1 MSTGGPWSVK
11 GIDPRARAR
20 AKTAARRQG
29 VTLGEWLNRAILED
43 SDPATSQW
51 DDALSAF
58 PGFAGDA
65 VTNEEEDRLL
75 RSMVDRLGERVE
87 SSEGLSSKALMDLDM
102 AVQKLADR
110 ISVSEQGSATNLVE
124 TRERLDRV
132 RQDQDSLSGRIQSL
146 ESNGPRDGTAET
158 FSTET
163 VKAVETTMAKLARRL
178 YEHEHDVAARLH
190 DAEISARELGEQ
202 TRKTTGTLENR
213 IERME
218 GRATDFGELS
228 KRRDQRTTE
237 AMSGLQ
243 TVTETLRERVEKA
256 DRSAADAARSVETS
270 VTLLD
275 GRLHA
280 LETRNAGDNVDL
292 ERRLDRLTDDVATA
306 ITDTRAQIAAARTDS
321 TSQPRVDRLEAAL
334 TQALQRADETDR
346 RQGENLSRIGE
357 QITQLAAAMDKRV
370 TESEKRTL
378 EAAEASRAEG
388 QLERRLDTTRKEN
401 KRAMLRMGE
410 EVSRLGRALA
420 ERIAKSE
427 ARSSEVVSAA
437 TDKMTEAVERLE
449 NARGAREED
458 LDERLLKSETRTAE
472 RIEKAMTGVQER
484 LSSMRDDAEQAMTP
498 VERAMTALADRLEV
512 IENSTAKPQASET
525 TEKKDPAI
533 NGAPNIDADGDRAP
547 VIDFDKPLGPP
558 PQAETPMGVVDA
570 SDTDPFLIQN
580 RVTST
585 QHDTDTPVRAIEAPI
600 LRGRDDDV
608 PTRRKP
614 ETQIEPE
621 TAATILPAAT
631 VAPVREQKT
640 MTDTTTHSDAIR
652 TRRSARPGV
661 RHDPV
666 QKQAPTGR
674 PVGATADAE
683 FLAAA
688 RERTRISDSIDFDE
702 TSRAGGKS
710 RWLIGTSI
718 IGATIALAVLVYS
731 VVTYSGAFGT
741 ETTATTSNN
750 NTNLVAQ
757 LEADLAAGSAAT
769 SIEPASPETV
779 ITPDS
784 ADVTVSDADTEID
797 ARETIADTEPV
808 SPPTNLVAD
817 AGNNIIPDASP
828 VREPADLPIS
838 NAAPRTLEAAASDG
852 DPVARYQLGLQRLTL
867 GDAIGGTILL
877 RRAAEQG
884 IPAAQYRY
892 AKQLTAG
899 QGVEINLEAARRWTE
914 RAANSGH
921 RMAMQE
927 LAIMYLYGT
936 GVAQDR
942 AMAARWFEEAALL
955 GLSDSQF
962 NLAVLFAQGNG
973 VEQSLPDAY
982 AWFSIVAA
990 GGDAIAAQRAAE
1002 LIDQMPAEAFAQ
1014 AQAVATDF
1022 RPHTMSD
1029 DANGI
1034 YPEQPWNNNAIA
1046 ISPSIQRAQGFLS
1059 VLGYGPGPIDGMMGE
1074 RTRQA
1079 IMNFQ
1084 ADHELLPTGRVDPA
1098 LLERLQLAASS

>member
-1 MSTGGPWSVK
+1 MSIGGPWSVK

-43 SDPATSQW
+43 SDPANPQW

-65 VTNEEEDRLL
+65 VSNEEEDRLL
-75 RSMVDRLGERVE
+75 RSMVNRLGERVE
-87 SSEGLSSKALMDLDM
+87 SAEDLSSKALVDLDM
-102 AVQKLADR
+102 AVQKLAER
-110 ISVSEQGSATNLVE
+110 ISASEQDTATDRVE
-124 TRERLDRV
+124 TREGIDRV
-132 RQDQDSLSGRIQSL
+132 RQDHDSLSGRIQSL
-146 ESNGPRDGTAET
+146 EAKGPSSGNGET
-158 FSTET
+158 FSAET
-163 VKAVETTMAKLARRL
+163 AKAVETTLAKLARRL

-190 DAEISARELGEQ
+190 DAEIGAREFGEQ
-202 TRKTTGTLENR
+202 TRKTTGSLENR

-218 GRATDFGELS
+218 DRASDFGELS

-243 TVTETLRERVEKA
+243 SVTETLKDRVEKA
-256 DRSAADAARSVETS
+256 DRSAADAARAVETS

-292 ERRLDRLTDDVATA
+292 ERRLDRLTDEVATA
-306 ITDTRAQIAAARTDS
+306 ITDTRAQIAEARSDAS
-321 TSQPRVDRLEAAL
+321 SQPRVDRLEAAL

-346 RQGENLSRIGE
+346 RQGENLSRLGD
-357 QITQLAAAMDKRV
+357 QITQLATAMDKRV
-370 TESEKRTL
+370 TESELRTL
-378 EAAEASRAEG
+378 EAAKATRAEE
-388 QLERRLDTTRKEN
+388 QLEQRLDTTRKEN

-427 ARSSEVVSAA
+427 ARSSQVVSAA
-437 TDKMTEAVERLE
+437 TDKMAEVVERLE
-449 NARGAREED
+449 SSRGAREED
-458 LDERLLKSETRTAE
+458 LDERLLKSEARTAE

-484 LSSMRDDAEQAMTP
+484 LSSMRDDAEEAMTP

-512 IENSTAKPQASET
+512 IENSTAKPDAPET
-525 TEKKDPAI
+525 AEKTDPSI
-533 NGAPNIDADGDRAP
+533 NGAPQFDAEADRAP
-547 VIDFDKPLGPP
+547 VIDFDTPLGPP
-558 PQAETPMGVVDA
+558 PQAETPMGVDGDVE
-570 SDTDPFLIQN
+570 TDPFLIQN
-580 RVTST
+580 RVAPTIP
-585 QHDTDTPVRAIEAPI
+585 DADTPAVALEAPV
-600 LRGRDDDV
+600 LRARAESV
-608 PTRRKP
+608 PTRTSEPQARPEIAATAPRASAREKMAQV
-614 ETQIEPE
+614 ETQAEPQ
-621 TAATILPAAT
+621 INPD
-631 VAPVREQKT
+631 
-640 MTDTTTHSDAIR
+640 MIR
-652 TRRSARPGV
+652 TRTPARPGV

-666 QKQAPTGR
+666 RKQAPTVR

-683 FLAAA
+683 FLATA

-702 TSRAGGKS
+702 TGRSGGKA

-718 IGATIALAVLVYS
+718 IGATIALVVLVYS
-731 VVTYSGAFGT
+731 VVNYSGAFGGDSL
-741 ETTATTSNN
+741 AASPSN

-757 LEADLAAGSAAT
+757 LEADLAAGTTTTSSEPARAEETTTPATPANTFTETDAAADT
-769 SIEPASPETV
+769 RDPIANDEPASP
-779 ITPDS
+779 
-784 ADVTVSDADTEID
+784 AA
-797 ARETIADTEPV
+797 
-808 SPPTNLVAD
+808 NLVAD
-817 AGNNIIPDASP
+817 AGNNIIPEASP
-828 VREPADLPIS
+828 VVESTALPVRDS
-838 NAAPRTLEAAASDG
+838 APRTLEAAASDG
-852 DPVARYQLGLQRLTL
+852 DPIARYQLGLQRLTL
-867 GDAIGGTILL
+867 GDAVGGTILL

-892 AKQLTAG
+892 AKQLTSG

-936 GVAQDR
+936 GVAQDG

-962 NLAVLFAQGNG
+962 NLAVLFSQGNG

-1002 LIDQMPAEAFAQ
+1002 LVDQMPAEAVAQ
-1014 AQAVATDF
+1014 AQAIATDF

-1034 YPEQPWNNNAIA
+1034 YPDQPWNIDAVA

-1059 VLGYGPGPIDGMMGE
+1059 VLGYSPGPIDGMMGE

-1084 ADHELLPTGRVDPA
+1084 SDHELLPTGRVDPA
-1098 LLERLQLAASS
+1098 LLERLQLASSN